1 MEEDNNDKLFYID
14 LNNEDN
20 RDNKS
25 IKYLIYNS
33 IFHDCYI
40 IDINSN
46 IYIITINNNNS
57 ETKQFEN
64 NNKEETTF
72 ISFAKKMFYKIT
84 KSNILYLTEENEI
97 NINNLNIKKLNILSG
112 IIEKKQIKKISCS
125 IDETLFLTLGGM
137 IYYQK
142 EGDKN
147 QKLII

>member
-84 KSNILYLTEENEI
+84 KSNI
-97 NINNLNIKKLNILSG
+97 
-112 IIEKKQIKKISCS
+112 
-125 IDETLFLTLGGM
+125 
-137 IYYQK
+137 
-142 EGDKN
+142 
-147 QKLII
+147 